1 MLITIDNRTIELSDE
16 QVSAF
21 HALTRLQQGVALG
34 VLEGLAPA
42 DAHRRANGKS
52 RNEENRTRL
61 AGEILRNPSVD
72 SFVNS
77 FKSEQIK
84 TLASSIMSREEML
97 ERLTAM
103 ARTNIDDVIS
113 LHNNPLIDEESGE
126 VVAQAGWSFKDPD
139 KMTGA
144 GTAIIS
150 ELTAGKDGLKVK
162 THSQVAAMKQIADLQ
177 GYNKPTE
184 IKLSGEVTTRARL
197 DDFYGSNS

>member
-34 VLEGLAPA
+34 VLEGLSQREAYRRAGGKAKSDRTA
-42 DAHRRANGKS
+42 DACVS
-52 RNEENRTRL
+52 
-61 AGEILRNPSVD
+61 EILTNPNVD
-72 SFVNS
+72 SFVKM
-77 FKSEQIK
+77 FRSEQVK
-84 TLASSIMSREEML
+84 QLASSIMSREEML

-113 LHNNPLIDEESGE
+113 LHNEPVFDHEGEEVGRG
-126 VVAQAGWSFKDPD
+126 AWQFKDPD
-139 KMTGA
+139 QMTGA

-150 ELTAGKDGLKVK
+150 ELTAGKDGLKIK